1 MAWIRGE
8 NISRELLKQLLGEE
22 PPGVVRGQ
30 PVLGR
35 SPCAEDTRAQTCLPL
50 KSPFGFPHPH
60 SLTQCNV
67 STEPLKPGGWALR
80 SLTNHCPPLP
90 SPGHTPYYM
99 LLTHGAFPSQRE
111 LVSEF

>member
-67 STEPLKPGGWALR
+67 STEPLKPEAGPSDPWQTTAL
-80 SLTNHCPPLP
+80 LCPAQD
-90 SPGHTPYYM
+90 T
-99 LLTHGAFPSQRE
+99 LLIICS
-111 LVSEF
+111 